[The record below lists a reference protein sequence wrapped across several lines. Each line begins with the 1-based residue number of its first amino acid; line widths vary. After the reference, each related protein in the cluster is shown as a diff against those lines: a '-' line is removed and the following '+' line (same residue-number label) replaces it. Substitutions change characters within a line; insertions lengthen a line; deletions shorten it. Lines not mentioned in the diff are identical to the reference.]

1 MVFMPLV
8 SSIYFFKIP
17 WIRLK
22 MSRRKVAGDMD
33 RPATSEKSEPEG
45 KADGSTSGID
55 TGRNIAS
62 REATFENE

>member
-1 MVFMPLV
+1 MVFIPLV
-8 SSIYFFKIP
+8 SSIYFFKVP

-22 MSRRKVAGDMD
+22 MCRRKVADDMD
-33 RPATSEKSEPEG
+33 RPATSEKSEPGG

-55 TGRNIAS
+55 TGRIIAS